1 MPFEGMHVVYHGYMI
16 YMEIKTNGSRSVRW
30 WLHVSTVG
38 REREQWETDRQTY
51 RHRDKGRETDRER
64 EREREKRWHSVP
76 CY

>member
-38 REREQWETDRQTY
+38 REREQWETDRQT
-51 RHRDKGRETDRER
+51 DI
-64 EREREKRWHSVP
+64 
-76 CY
+76 